1 MRSQSSISE
10 GVSARKKKVFIM
22 SHLTI
27 KRGKTNSSSRKANCR
42 KGAAIIFAAFL
53 MSVLICMLALSID
66 IGYIAATKAE
76 ARRTADAAALAGAW
90 QVLDSI
96 QLNKNSDVLLDDVN
110 NTAMNIASLNT
121 VCNLGPSLS
130 TTGQNTDISIGYL
143 ASLDSSA
150 TVSSNSNNPYRA
162 VRVRLRK
169 IEASNGQVPLFFAR
183 FFGQTGCDLIV
194 ESTAATA
201 IQIRGFNTPGTAST
215 GLDLLPFA
223 LDEQT
228 WLSLLNGC
236 GNDSFKFNATNST
249 VTVGGDGIKEVNLY
263 PQGTGSPGNRGTVDI
278 GKSNN
283 STADLSRQIVDGIST
298 QDFIDLGKPL
308 VLDENGTMTLNG
320 DTGISAGV
328 KDELASIIGQ
338 TRIIPVFSTVYGNG
352 NNANFNIVRWVGV
365 RIMAVKL
372 TGSMSSKYLMVQ
384 PASVIARNTVAGDM
398 SRVWSDSI
406 YSPVVLVK

>member
-1 MRSQSSISE
+1 MRHPTIQRCKKTSSI
-10 GVSARKKKVFIM
+10 
-22 SHLTI
+22 
-27 KRGKTNSSSRKANCR
+27 RKANSR
-42 KGAAIIFAAFL
+42 KGAAIILAAFL

-66 IGYIAATKAE
+66 IGYIAASKAE
-76 ARRTADAAALAGAW
+76 ARRTVDAAALAGAW

-96 QLNKNSDVLLDDVN
+96 QQNRNSNEVLDDAN

-130 TTGQNTDISIGYL
+130 TTGQNTDVSIGYL
-143 ASLDSSA
+143 ASLDASA
-150 TVSSNSNNPYRA
+150 NVLDNSNNPYRA

-169 IEASNGQVPLFFAR
+169 NEASNGQVPLFFAR
-183 FFGQTGCDLIV
+183 IFGQTGCDLIV

-201 IQIRGFNTPGTAST
+201 IQIKGFNTPGSGAS

-228 WLSLLNGC
+228 WINLLNGC
-236 GNDSFKFNATNST
+236 GNDSYKFNANNSS
-249 VTVGGDGIKEVNLY
+249 VTTGGDGVKEVNLY

-278 GKSNN
+278 GKANN
-283 STADLSRQIVDGIST
+283 STADLARQIVDGISI

-308 VLDENGTMTLNG
+308 VLDGNGTMTLNG

-338 TRIIPVFSTVYGNG
+338 TRIIPVFSSVTGNG
-352 NNANFNIVRWVGV
+352 NNANYTVVRWVGV
-365 RIMAVKL
+365 RVMAVKL

-384 PASVIARNTVAGDM
+384 PASVIARNTVVGDM
-398 SRVWSDSI
+398 NRVWSNSI

>member
-1 MRSQSSISE
+1 
-10 GVSARKKKVFIM
+10 M
-22 SHLTI
+22 SHPTI
-27 KRGKTNSSSRKANCR
+27 QRCKKSTSSRKANNR
-42 KGAAIIFAAFL
+42 KGAAIILAAFL

-66 IGYIAATKAE
+66 IGYIAASKAE
-76 ARRTADAAALAGAW
+76 ARRTVDAAALAGAW

-96 QLNKNSDVLLDDVN
+96 QQNKNSNELLDDVN
-110 NTAMNIASLNT
+110 NTAMSIASLNT

-130 TTGQNTDISIGYL
+130 TTGQNTDVSIGYL
-143 ASLDSSA
+143 ASLDASA
-150 TVSSNSNNPYRA
+150 NVLDNSNNPYRA

-169 IEASNGQVPLFFAR
+169 SEVSNGQVPLFFAR
-183 FFGQTGCDLIV
+183 FFGQTGCDLTV

-201 IQIRGFNTPGTAST
+201 IQIKGFNTPGLGAM

-228 WLSLLNGC
+228 WINLLNGS
-236 GNDSFKFNATNST
+236 GNDSYKFNATNSI
-249 VTVGGDGIKEVNLY
+249 VTTGGDGVKEVNLY

-278 GKSNN
+278 GKANN
-283 STADLSRQIVDGIST
+283 STADLARQIVDGIST
-298 QDFIDLGKPL
+298 QDFIDMEKPL
-308 VLDENGTMTLNG
+308 VLDGNGTMTLNG

-338 TRIIPVFSTVYGNG
+338 TRIIPVFSSVSGNG
-352 NNANFNIVRWVGV
+352 NNANYTIVRWVGV
-365 RIMAVKL
+365 RVMAVKL

-384 PASVIARNTVAGDM
+384 PASVIARNTVVGDM
-398 SRVWSDSI
+398 NRVWSNSI